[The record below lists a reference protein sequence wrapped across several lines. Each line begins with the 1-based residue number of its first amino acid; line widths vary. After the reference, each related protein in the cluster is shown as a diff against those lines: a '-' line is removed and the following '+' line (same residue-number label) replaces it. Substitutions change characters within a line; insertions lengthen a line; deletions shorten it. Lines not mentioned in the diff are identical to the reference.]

1 MSRSQTFFGL
11 LLIVLA
17 MAPASV
23 PVLTPVVCCPAPCPT
38 KKKPTLKTPE
48 MQVITLVNQERTKRG
63 LKPLTP
69 SPKLMAVSEDWSQT
83 QANRRRMYHSRNG
96 YGENVAVGQPNSYA
110 VMNDWMHSRGHRKNI
125 LSQQYDS
132 IGVGYVVASNGRP
145 YWTQS
150 FQ

>member
-48 MQVITLVNQERTKRG
+48 MQVITLVNQERAKRG
-63 LKPLTP
+63 LSTLKPN
-69 SPKLMAVSEDWSQT
+69 PKMMADAEKWSAV
-83 QANRRRMYHSRNG
+83 QARTRMHHSRMG
-96 YGENVAVGQPNSYA
+96 YAENVAYGQPNAFA
-110 VMNDWMHSRGHRKNI
+110 VNQAWLNSRGHRRNM
-125 LSQQYDS
+125 LNPSHEQ
-132 IGVGYVVASNGRP
+132 IGVGLAYSSGGRP
-145 YWTQS
+145 YWTEV